1 MAQNYKRR
9 FFGGE
14 QRMTNEEM
22 IARLSSFYNNVMLPT
37 QRSAER
43 DAPDTEDVKMYLNER
58 SRDCEAMKQAIDILM
73 DSEEKG
79 EVTFTKEFFEAIYI
93 QSFVQYM
100 KNYMLKE
107 NQLMSIAGQDKG
119 KMLMNMALSGEYRK
133 FSNFYEVLFCEKFN
147 KTFDDIM
154 KDVRS

>member
-1 MAQNYKRR
+1 
-9 FFGGE
+9 
-14 QRMTNEEM
+14 MTNEEM

-43 DAPDTEDVKMYLNER
+43 NSPDTEDVKMYLNER
-58 SRDCEAMKQAIDILM
+58 TRDCEAVKQAIDILI

-79 EVTFTKEFFEAIYI
+79 EITFTKEFFEAIYI
-93 QSFVQYM
+93 QSFIQYM

-119 KMLMNMALSGEYRK
+119 KALMNMALSGEYRK
-133 FSNFYEVLFCEKFN
+133 FSHFYEVLFCEKFN

>member
-1 MAQNYKRR
+1 
-9 FFGGE
+9 
-14 QRMTNEEM
+14 MTNEEM

-43 DAPDTEDVKMYLNER
+43 DSPDTEDMKMYLNER
-58 SRDCEAMKQAIDILM
+58 SRDCKAMKQAIGILM
-73 DSEEKG
+73 DSEEKD

-93 QSFVQYM
+93 QSFIQYM

-107 NQLMSIAGQDKG
+107 NQLMNIAGQDKG

-133 FSNFYEVLFCEKFN
+133 FSHFYEVLFCEKFN